1 MSSSSKTMDAD
12 GKKDFSTA
20 ILERKKAPNRLL
32 ADDGEGEVTIDNS
45 MVALSPA
52 TAFQLEIFTG
62 DLVLLRGKRRKD
74 TVCYAVYDASCP
86 DGRVRLNRV
95 VRNNIRVHLGDIVTV
110 MLKLLDRLG

>member
-62 DLVLLRGKRRKD
+62 DLVLLCGKRRKD